1 MKKFFTPNNV
11 IFSLSLLILIWATA
25 NFFFWQKNEIPQTP
39 ASIIEELKKNSL
51 SPILLSSQLLD
62 NMVLGHPELNIYPAG
77 GETYLNAGSP
87 TDFILLEAFQSMDC
101 DNLNEKLKTEK
112 LLYSDGFTVKKCSLG
127 NSDISIINA
136 SSFIDKFKVTVPPS
150 EKEKKFMK
158 GRYKTGSKEW
168 QAMEAGLGEFG
179 ELKKLAISAHPLSDK
194 KTIRVEI
201 SSIDKDNTKAFIGF
215 GIANSGKK
223 NGSKPVKLTAIQG
236 EKTFSV
242 LTKDGV
248 WIEKE
253 IPEFRYDEP
262 LTLEIWTEDSG
273 KRHFFFDIRYETKK

>member
-1 MKKFFTPNNV
+1 MKKFLTPNNV

-39 ASIIEELKKNSL
+39 DRVITELKIHRLK
-51 SPILLSSQLLD
+51 PILLSSQLLD
-62 NMVLGHPELNIYPAG
+62 NMVLNNPELNIYPAG

-101 DNLNEKLKTEK
+101 DDLNEKLKTEK
-112 LLYSDGFTVKKCSLG
+112 LLSSKGFTIKKCSLG

-136 SSFIDKFKVTVPPS
+136 SSFVDKFRVTVPPS
-150 EKEKKFMK
+150 EKEKKFIRGK
-158 GRYKTGSKEW
+158 YKTGSTEW
-168 QAMEAGLGEFG
+168 KKIETGLGEFG
-179 ELKKLAISAHPLSDK
+179 ELEKLAISAHPLSEK

-201 SSIDKDNTKAFIGF
+201 PSIGRADTKAIIGA

-223 NGSKPVKLTAIQG
+223 SGSKPVKLTAIQG

-242 LTKDGV
+242 LTKDGI
-248 WIEKE
+248 WIEKK
-253 IPEFRYDEP
+253 IPEFRHDEP